1 MKHASNN
8 PAKFDRCVK
17 AVKKRG
23 GAANAYA
30 VCTAAGTRNKGKKGK
45 RNPADAAAQAFEEF
59 HGRPSEEVVT
69 VTRKIHYHGHLAA
82 IGDLKALKGVTR
94 EGQRVVLQ
102 HFEDAKGKPAI
113 LCENE
118 KHTQLFI
125 EGGNQNVDLSVFGL
139 AADHE
144 LQTLMEVRV
153 IEYFTTKNHLGR
165 DGGTATYVHKF
176 DQPYPDLIF
185 DVPNKQLL
193 FAGGGYSMPPEGID
207 H

>member
-1 MKHASNN
+1 MMKTKRKPSN
-8 PAKFDRCVK
+8 PAEFDRCVK

-69 VTRKIHYHGHLAA
+69 VTQKIHYHGNLAA
-82 IGDLKALKGVTR
+82 IGELKALKGVPV
-94 EGQRVVLQ
+94 GGGKFAL
-102 HFEDAKGKPAI
+102 KGFDGAI

-118 KHTQLFI
+118 EKTQLFVR
-125 EGGNQNVDLSVFGL
+125 GGNQKVPIEEWNFPAKKELYDLG
-139 AADHE
+139 
-144 LQTLMEVRV
+144 EVRV
-153 IEYFTTKNHLGR
+153 VEYFTTKDHLGKR
-165 DGGTATYVHKF
+165 DGGTAIYVHKF
-176 DQPYPDLIF
+176 DPPYPELIY
-185 DVPNKQLL
+185 DAKNRQLS
-193 FAGGGYSMPPEGID
+193 FAGGGYVMPPEGID